1 MSLKLPTKEI
11 LLEMCKKEEEI
22 RWSPWYQSECD
33 RVKDEVNGWLRI
45 SEQVQ
50 YQIVRDFGFKT
61 DVESDIAVNQ
71 LRRARYI
78 YPDEPEFQTIP
89 VYVRNNRA
97 KQCVFKEGEP
107 VPNISISLLSGDQIS
122 LYNILDKNKPNVLI
136 GSSHT

>member
-1 MSLKLPTKEI
+1 MSIKTPSKEL
-11 LLEMCKKEEEI
+11 LLEMVKKEEEI

-33 RVKDEVNGWLRI
+33 IVKDEVNGWLRI

-50 YQIVRDFGFKT
+50 YQVVKEFGF
-61 DVESDIAVNQ
+61 ENPIEADIAVNQ

-78 YPDEPEFQTIP
+78 YPDEPLFQTIP

-97 KQCVFKEGEP
+97 KQCVFKERSI
-107 VPNISISLLSGDQIS
+107 VPNILIGTMDGNDINLYQI
-122 LYNILDKNKPNVLI
+122 LNQTQPNVLI